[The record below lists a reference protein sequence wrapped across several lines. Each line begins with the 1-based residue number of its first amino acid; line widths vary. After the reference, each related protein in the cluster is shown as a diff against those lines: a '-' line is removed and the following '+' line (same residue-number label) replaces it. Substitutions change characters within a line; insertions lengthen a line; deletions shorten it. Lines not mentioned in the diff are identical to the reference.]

1 MKFENGAYHH
11 GAYEDGYDF
20 FIKDKWKK
28 EYHFKIWSFPVANGF
43 YSEARE
49 ILKYEKDREPYV
61 FAVLSED
68 DFELENSE
76 ILLKAKVIKGINKR
90 YLTESNGKLEIE
102 GQELRG
108 RIEGADHLSDTNI
121 EQIFVIDGRR
131 ITFEKFAE
139 MLQVVEGFNFR
150 FSIHDISDEDPD

>member
-11 GAYEDGYDF
+11 STYEDGYDF

-49 ILKYEKDREPYV
+49 VVGDKRDREPYI

-68 DFELENSE
+68 DYESENGE
-76 ILLKAKVIKGINKR
+76 ILLKAKVIKGINKK

-108 RIEGADHLSDTNI
+108 RIDGADHLSDTNI
-121 EQIFVIDGRR
+121 EQIFIIDGRR

-150 FSIHDISDEDPD
+150 FSIHDISDEDPE